1 MSVGD
6 LRVSCAVACYVRR
19 KGRRTEGKVSAETRT
34 RLSLRTEHIYFFR
47 YLRPRSCSAW
57 KCVMLVVDGDNRTM
71 QVFRAI
77 ASAASLPQKLF
88 INLETLKDSQR
99 RRSPELLRRNSWRPK
114 ASGKERTS

>member
-1 MSVGD
+1 
-6 LRVSCAVACYVRR
+6 
-19 KGRRTEGKVSAETRT
+19 
-34 RLSLRTEHIYFFR
+34 
-47 YLRPRSCSAW
+47 
-57 KCVMLVVDGDNRTM
+57 MLVVDGDNRTM